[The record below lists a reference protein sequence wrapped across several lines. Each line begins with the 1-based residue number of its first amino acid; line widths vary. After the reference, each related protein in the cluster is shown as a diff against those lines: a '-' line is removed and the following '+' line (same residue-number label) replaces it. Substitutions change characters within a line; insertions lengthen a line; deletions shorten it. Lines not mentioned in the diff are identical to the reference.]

1 MKAEQL
7 SQTAAFIA
15 LKFYGLTKDE
25 PFRSFF
31 DEETIRFYER
41 LVSELP
47 KPLKSYHLILK
58 KKWMRKFFIRSEELL
73 LPGDLM
79 HILMRKYYI
88 ERMINELKGTGIE
101 QLLVLGA
108 GFDHLAALH
117 SRNGFICFELDMPCM
132 ARLKREFLDK
142 YGYSNNFLEVIEAQ
156 FGKQNLSQIIGRTAG
171 IDPDRETA
179 VVAEGFFD
187 YLDPDESSQILEDI
201 GSGFRH
207 PPVCISTVF
216 SLDELSSLRSLVFSA
231 GVRMVGEKL
240 KLHQN
245 LAEFISL
252 FEDTGF
258 IIERTISGEQ
268 MKKEKLDPEGV
279 SLPVL
284 PGFYLVRAKYK
295 NS

>member
-1 MKAEQL
+1 MKANQL

-15 LKFYGLTKDE
+15 IKFYGLTRDE
-25 PFRSFF
+25 PYRSFF
-31 DEETIRFYER
+31 DEETICFYDR

-47 KPLKSYHLILK
+47 KPLKNYHAILR
-58 KKWMRKFFIRSEELL
+58 KKWMRRLFSRSEELL

-88 ERMINELKGTGIE
+88 EKMIRKLGDEGVE

-117 SRNGFICFELDMPCM
+117 SRSGFNCFELDMPRM
-132 ARLKREFLDK
+132 ACLKREFLDK
-142 YGYSNNFLEVIEAQ
+142 YGYNNHFLKVIDAQ
-156 FGKQNLSQIIGRTAG
+156 FGKHKLSEIIGRTAG
-171 IDPDRETA
+171 LDPDKETA

-187 YLDPDESSQILEDI
+187 YLDPGEIRQILQDI
-201 GSGFRH
+201 GNSFRR

-216 SLDELSSLRSLVFSA
+216 SLEELSAFRSLVFSA

-240 KLHQN
+240 KLHHN
-245 LAEFISL
+245 LDEFISL
-252 FEDTGF
+252 LENTGF
-258 IIERTISGEQ
+258 VIEKTISGRQ
-268 MKKEKLDPEGV
+268 MKEEKLNPAGV

-284 PGFYLVRAKYK
+284 PGFYLLKANYK